1 MKGIRKI
8 LLASLLTL
16 TMAGS
21 VSAASLSGG
30 MKGSEVSQLQQ
41 QLIDSLWKRWEFSP
55 MMTSSRK
62 T

>member
-30 MKGSEVSQLQQ
+30 MKGPEVSQLQQ
-41 QLIDSLWKRWEFSP
+41 QLIDCGYFAR
-55 MMTSSRK
+55 
-62 T
+62 